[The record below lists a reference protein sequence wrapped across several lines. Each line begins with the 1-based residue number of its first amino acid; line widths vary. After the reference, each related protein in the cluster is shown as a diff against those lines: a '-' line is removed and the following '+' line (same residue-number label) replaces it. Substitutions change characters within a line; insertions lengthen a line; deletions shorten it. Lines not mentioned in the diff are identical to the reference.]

1 MTQIPPAQRR
11 QQRTERRGM
20 PPPKRKRK
28 KSKATI
34 ILSLIVCAAALAL
47 LVVICPWEPMSHA
60 THSVGTADGNAQVG
74 EHTNAYQGL
83 RISEIMGSNHGSVPD
98 DTGAY
103 PDWVEIWNSSEN
115 DMDLAGVGLS
125 DRGDSI
131 RFLFPKVT
139 LKAGERTVVYCD
151 NTNQAEPGE
160 AYHAKFKLS
169 SVGETVYLFDPSA
182 YTIDSVTMPI
192 LGSDTSWALLPDGT
206 WQEVSYVSPGYENTE
221 AGAEQYRVD
230 SSVSDG
236 AVIINEVMASALT
249 GLADEDGELS
259 DWIELYNTT
268 DQTISLKNYALSN
281 KENKP
286 LKWRFPETSTC
297 SISFSVK
304 WPL

>member
-125 DRGDSI
+125 DRG
-131 RFLFPKVT
+131 
-139 LKAGERTVVYCD
+139 ERLQD
-151 NTNQAEPGE
+151 LQASR
-160 AYHAKFKLS
+160 H
-169 SVGETVYLFDPSA
+169 
-182 YTIDSVTMPI
+182 I
-192 LGSDTSWALLPDGT
+192 
-206 WQEVSYVSPGYENTE
+206 
-221 AGAEQYRVD
+221 
-230 SSVSDG
+230 DG
-236 AVIINEVMASALT
+236 AHRLV
-249 GLADEDGELS
+249 G
-259 DWIELYNTT
+259 
-268 DQTISLKNYALSN
+268 KNDARIVHYG
-281 KENKP
+281 
-286 LKWRFPETSTC
+286 TC
-297 SISFSVK
+297 NGDTLRL
-304 WPL
+304 PAG

>member
-139 LKAGERTVVYCD
+139 LKAGERTVVYCRAW
-151 NTNQAEPGE
+151 QG
-160 AYHAKFKLS
+160 LS
-169 SVGETVYLFDPSA
+169 
-182 YTIDSVTMPI
+182 
-192 LGSDTSWALLPDGT
+192 
-206 WQEVSYVSPGYENTE
+206 
-221 AGAEQYRVD
+221 R
-230 SSVSDG
+230 
-236 AVIINEVMASALT
+236 
-249 GLADEDGELS
+249 
-259 DWIELYNTT
+259 
-268 DQTISLKNYALSN
+268 
-281 KENKP
+281 
-286 LKWRFPETSTC
+286 
-297 SISFSVK
+297 
-304 WPL
+304 

>member
-115 DMDLAGVGLS
+115 DMDLASTKIGRWPIGSRRFHPLPVPQSHAEGRGAYRGLL
-125 DRGDSI
+125 R
-131 RFLFPKVT
+131 
-139 LKAGERTVVYCD
+139 
-151 NTNQAEPGE
+151 
-160 AYHAKFKLS
+160 
-169 SVGETVYLFDPSA
+169 
-182 YTIDSVTMPI
+182 
-192 LGSDTSWALLPDGT
+192 
-206 WQEVSYVSPGYENTE
+206 
-221 AGAEQYRVD
+221 
-230 SSVSDG
+230 
-236 AVIINEVMASALT
+236 
-249 GLADEDGELS
+249 
-259 DWIELYNTT
+259 
-268 DQTISLKNYALSN
+268 
-281 KENKP
+281 
-286 LKWRFPETSTC
+286 
-297 SISFSVK
+297 
-304 WPL
+304 